1 MPTPSFHSLLRRVV
15 EALASACPPRHRDL
29 VRGMLAE
36 LDSIRDPWERT
47 LFALGAIV
55 AATRLALTAS
65 ARGSAIPRIFG
76 GPPMPTISS
85 GRLLGRLAIP
95 FAVSLVLLTA
105 LLLTNVTVSRVGDLR
120 EAGPVLLLSLPHTL
134 ALTIPLSVLLSV
146 SWVFMRLGKEGALGS
161 ARRGR
166 RGVRRLMVPVLG
178 AAAVIGAS
186 TLILNTQVVPRANAR
201 LAEVLLGA
209 PIEAN
214 DRTMTVGQLRQAA
227 EAARSGGGADAEA
240 RAAMYEVEV
249 QKKFALAM
257 ACVILALVGAA
268 VSLRFPRGGGW
279 LMLGSTLMIVLG
291 YYGALSTGEWLA
303 DEQVISPLLA
313 MWGAN
318 ALLLAIAVWLLRD
331 PNRPGDA
338 TDGAEVLVVEG

>member
-1 MPTPSFHSLLRRVV
+1 MPTPSFHVLRRVV
-15 EALASACPPRHRDL
+15 EALARACPPRHRDL

-36 LDSIRDPWERT
+36 LDSIRDPWDRT
-47 LFALGAIV
+47 RFALGAIV
-55 AATRLALTAS
+55 AAARLAWS
-65 ARGSAIPRIFG
+65 GSVRGSAIPSMLG
-76 GPPMPTISS
+76 GPPMPTITS

-105 LLLTNVTVSRVGDLR
+105 LLLANVAVSRVEGLG
-120 EAGPVLLLSLPHTL
+120 EAGEILLLSLPHTL
-134 ALTIPLSVLLSV
+134 ALTIPMSVLFTV

-178 AAAVIGAS
+178 AAAVVGGS

-201 LAEVLLGA
+201 LAEVLRGA

-227 EAARSGGGADAEA
+227 EAARIGGGADAEA

-268 VSLRFPRGGGW
+268 VSFRFPRGGGW
-279 LMLGSTLMIVLG
+279 LMVASTATIVLG
-291 YYGALSTGEWLA
+291 YYGALVTGEWLA
-303 DEQVISPLLA
+303 DEQIMSPVVA

-318 ALLLAIAVWLLRD
+318 ALLLALASWLLRD

-338 TDGAEVLVVEG
+338 TDGVEVLAVEG